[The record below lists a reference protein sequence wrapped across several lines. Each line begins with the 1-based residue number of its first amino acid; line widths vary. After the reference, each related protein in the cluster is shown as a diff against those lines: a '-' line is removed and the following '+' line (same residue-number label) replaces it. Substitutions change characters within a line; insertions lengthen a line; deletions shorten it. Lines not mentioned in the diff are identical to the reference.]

1 MTSRVQSWSELKEV
15 LELAV
20 IESTATLVRVP
31 YRLPAAA
38 QIDDAQPSHPQK
50 DVAAP
55 HRAAVIG
62 TTMRQEISAPLSVPD
77 VKFRSCQL
85 ALDATHS
92 LG

>member
-62 TTMRQEISAPLSVPD
+62 TTMRQEISAPPQRAVCQVQKLSTGP
-77 VKFRSCQL
+77 RCH
-85 ALDATHS
+85 T
-92 LG
+92 